1 MAEAA
6 RSLQFDITVVDRAT
20 RDVQKIVRDVER
32 QAEKATAASK
42 IAITA
47 EDQATAELLRIQ
59 KIGEKVHAVF
69 TQPLRVTIADFATSQ
84 IEKIGAALVA
94 LKAKGIIPVSLG
106 VGGAAVGLG
115 AGALAAGAVGLG
127 IAKSVDDAADLGAA
141 MIRVNKLIGFDEGA
155 KGGKAAIK
163 GLEDDIQRMMINMGM
178 PLEEVVQAYERAGA
192 AGIGGEFAKTGN
204 FEAARD
210 EIEGYVQIS
219 LQAASAFKMPA
230 EATTQYL
237 GIIANNYKPA
247 GVAVNEYLKHVA
259 SGIDAVADATL
270 ASEEDLLVYMSGITS
285 ITAQMTKSAEVD
297 KFFMTMGATLK
308 GTGLSANEAATATER
323 LFKNAKLHS
332 EDLSKMLGM
341 GQEEF
346 LVKLKESPQD
356 IFQEL
361 VNYYKSLPITQQAEF
376 TKLFGLEGGPIFE
389 KAAGEKWGEIWGT
402 AEEALGPAYDAG
414 ERISESFEKSMGG
427 LWPQVRKL
435 SAAFTVLRQAVGAG
449 PATALTGILT
459 IVNALVI
466 PLVLVADKLMEL
478 GAKIPGGK
486 YIAGAIGLGMIATAI
501 QFMIPLLSGL
511 AVKFGLA
518 TAAQGVFVMW
528 TNIAKLA
535 IGGFGKALMFIMNP
549 MKILPALIGGVSKA
563 MMLLAANPVG
573 AVITVIVLLV
583 AAVGAL
589 LYKTGYLQKA
599 WDKFVNSPV
608 GEDLKA
614 FLELVKGGIGQA
626 WGAINAKWEIVS
638 PETKEIMGHIA
649 DLLGGAF
656 LFYVDYMI
664 KCLEIII
671 AIIKKIWGFGEIL
684 WGWLSK
690 IVKFLTELPGAIK
703 ASLPESLVGRDAL
716 AGEKLAEAFGDA
728 MQKEHPGSTP
738 DQVAWLT
745 AYGRK
750 YGLGDESAAN
760 QAALANRPEGITQ
773 PMIKDAVRIMAE
785 LGRGTPGVF
794 GPAPTS
800 GTVTNP
806 LGAPAGADT
815 WEYDPATGQPIYTD
829 LDTGESWTT
838 RNPVN
843 RNTGF
848 LETLAGTVSNIFHG
862 SRFESTEST
871 EPLAAAGGTDYI
883 PRTGWAILHKGEAVV
898 PASQNRG
905 SSTINMPITFNNVTV
920 SSESDKR
927 WLESMVRR
935 VATETIKT
943 AVAQRRT

>member
-247 GVAVNEYLKHVA
+247 GVAVNDYLKHVA

-297 KFFMTMGATLK
+297 KFFMTMGAALK

-486 YIAGAIGLGMIATAI
+486 YIAGAIGLGMIATAV

-511 AVKFGLA
+511 VVKFGLV
-518 TAAQGVFVMW
+518 AAAEGVVTMW
-528 TNIAKLA
+528 TNILSLSIKGLA
-535 IGGFGKALMFIMNP
+535 LSM
-549 MKILPALIGGVSKA
+549 KA
-563 MMLLAANPVG
+563 MMFSNPITAVLALVVG
-573 AVITVIVLLV
+573 IGL
-583 AAVGAL
+583 L

-614 FLELVKGGIGQA
+614 FLELIKGGLGEA
-626 WGAINAKWEIVS
+626 WGTINAKWEIVS
-638 PETKEIMGHIA
+638 PEVKEIMGKVV

-656 LFYVDYMI
+656 LIYIDAMI
-664 KCLEIII
+664 LYLEII
-671 AIIKKIWGFGEIL
+671 ATVIKKIWGFGEIL

-690 IVKFLTELPGAIK
+690 IVNFFRNLGDNLRELPDKIRAAIFGGETAKTGAELDTAIK
-703 ASLPESLVGRDAL
+703 EDLL
-716 AGEKLAEAFGDA
+716 
-728 MQKEHPGSTP
+728 KEYPTLSE
-738 DQVAWLT
+738 DQLKWLT
-745 AYGRK
+745 AYGKK
-750 YGLGDESAAN
+750 YGAGMEVDQADFQGKTGTEMEFPGGQYTIDAAVEAAAKHAQGSNAPIAGAAAN
-760 QAALANRPEGITQ
+760 TVGVFVDPTTYQHAPTTPTEALAHGT
-773 PMIKDAVRIMAE
+773 MI
-785 LGRGTPGVF
+785 G
-794 GPAPTS
+794 S
-800 GTVTNP
+800 N
-806 LGAPAGADT
+806 PAGAA
-815 WEYDPATGQPIYTD
+815 YYA
-829 LDTGESWTT
+829 
-838 RNPVN
+838 
-843 RNTGF
+843 
-848 LETLAGTVSNIFHG
+848 G
-862 SRFESTEST
+862 SRFYGYLKNFGKQAS
-871 EPLAAAGGTDYI
+871 GMDYV
-883 PRTGWAILHKGEAVV
+883 PETGYAILHRGEAVI
-898 PASQNRG
+898 PARKNGRSGN
-905 SSTINMPITFNNVTV
+905 INMPITFNNVTV
-920 SSESDKR
+920 SSEADKR

-935 VATETIKT
+935 VATDAVKT

>member
-297 KFFMTMGATLK
+297 KFFMTMGAALK

-486 YIAGAIGLGMIATAI
+486 YIAGAIGLGMIATAV
-501 QFMIPLLSGL
+501 QFMIPLLTGL
-511 AVKFGLA
+511 VVKFGLM
-518 TAAQGVFVMW
+518 AAAEGVVTMW
-528 TNIAKLA
+528 TNILSLSVMGLA
-535 IGGFGKALMFIMNP
+535 RSMIALVVSNP
-549 MKILPALIGGVSKA
+549 ITAILALVAG
-563 MMLLAANPVG
+563 
-573 AVITVIVLLV
+573 IVL
-583 AAVGAL
+583 L

-599 WDKFVNSPV
+599 WDKFVNSPI

-614 FLELVKGGIGQA
+614 LLELLKGGAGAA
-626 WGAINAKWEIVS
+626 WGALNAKWEIVS
-638 PETKEIMGHIA
+638 PEVKEIMGKVV

-656 LFYVDYMI
+656 LIYIDAMI
-664 KCLEIII
+664 LYLEII
-671 AIIKKIWGFGEIL
+671 ATVIKKIWGFGEIL

-690 IVKFLTELPGAIK
+690 IVKFFTELPGAIK

-716 AGEKLAEAFGDA
+716 AGEKLAEAFSTA
-728 MQKEHPGSTP
+728 MLSEHPGSTP
-738 DQVAWLT
+738 DQIAWLA
-745 AYGRK
+745 AYGKK